1 MFFKKNKIILL
12 FVVKINLLL
21 SQDSPAIEIS
31 PGVKSLI
38 FPGWGQAS
46 LLHKKRAKIFYYS
59 EASILLFILSTKT
72 YSNILRRNYI
82 AFAANHANLN
92 PFGKTHDYWVDIG
105 NFSSIKSYNEEY
117 LRNRRNVDLYPNHEM
132 WYWNWDSELN
142 QKFFEN
148 KRIKSDKYELIAKFG
163 IGFLFLNHALSMID
177 ASYLNKL
184 KNNENLSFDI
194 IYNDFLKTNSYR
206 LKINF

>member
-12 FVVKINLLL
+12 FLFKINLLF
-21 SQDSPAIEIS
+21 SQNSPVPEIS

-59 EASILLFILSTKT
+59 EASILLFFLSTKT

-105 NFSSIKSYNEEY
+105 NFSSISSYNEEY
-117 LRNRRNVDLYPNHEM
+117 LRNRRNDDLYPDNEM
-132 WYWNWDSELN
+132 WYWSWDSESN

-148 KRIKSDKYELIAKFG
+148 KRIKSDQYSLIAKFG
-163 IGFLFLNHALSMID
+163 IGFLVLNHALSMID
-177 ASYLNKL
+177 AFYLDKL
-184 KNNENLSFDI
+184 KKNENLSLNVT
-194 IYNDFLKTNSYR
+194 YNDFLKTHSYR

>member
-12 FVVKINLLL
+12 FVFKINLLL
-21 SQDSPAIEIS
+21 SQDSPASGIS
-31 PGVKSLI
+31 PGIKSLI

-59 EASILLFILSTKT
+59 EASILLFFLSTKT

-105 NFSSIKSYNEEY
+105 NFSSISSYNEEY
-117 LRNRRNVDLYPNHEM
+117 LRNRRNNDLYPNNEM
-132 WYWNWDSELN
+132 WYWSWDSESN
-142 QKFFEN
+142 QKF
-148 KRIKSDKYELIAKFG
+148 
-163 IGFLFLNHALSMID
+163 
-177 ASYLNKL
+177 
-184 KNNENLSFDI
+184 
-194 IYNDFLKTNSYR
+194 LKT
-206 LKINF
+206 KE